1 MRRAGK
7 EEAKEEEGSRS
18 KKSGGGVGDLGRR
31 RGSSKVRRGGKETS
45 P

>member
-1 MRRAGK
+1 MRRVGK
-7 EEAKEEEGSRS
+7 EKAKEKEGGRS
-18 KKSGGGVGDLGRR
+18 KKSGGGVGNLERR